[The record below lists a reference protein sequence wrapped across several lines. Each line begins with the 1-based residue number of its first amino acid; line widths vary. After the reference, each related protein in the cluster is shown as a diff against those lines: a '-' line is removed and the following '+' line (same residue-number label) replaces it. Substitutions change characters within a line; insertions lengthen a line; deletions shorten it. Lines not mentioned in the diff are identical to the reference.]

1 MSGVVKTIAKPVTN
15 MAAIGFPQLAKAG
28 KKVGG
33 VLGEVTGYSAQQE
46 AERLAR
52 EAAQRALLPRSTQY
66 GSSVNPAT
74 GYTYLDPSIRTMRE
88 SVLQQLPSYRSGYQ
102 GAYDT
107 LKSGVDDY
115 LARTRGYLGDLNGNM
130 NPYIQARVN
139 PLLER
144 ASLGRGSL
152 ERGLALRGLGGS
164 SFAAQSLGS
173 YDTATSRAEA
183 DQRAQA
189 LQEALQAR
197 NALSQQLLGG
207 AASLAEG
214 EQSLV
219 DQNRALDQQ
228 IQSVAAQNLQ
238 QELSALGLSQSD
250 ISAILNSAQVISASG
265 EKRMNMLGRLLD
277 AGGSFIKG
285 PAGGSGGGGSLPV

>member
-189 LQEALQAR
+189 LQESLAAR
-197 NALSQQLLGG
+197 DALSQGILGAQTNLAG
-207 AASLAEG
+207 A
-214 EQSLV
+214 QSGV
-219 DQNRALDQQ
+219 IDQNRALDQQ
-228 IQSVAAQNLQ
+228 LQTVAQQNLQ
-238 QELSALGLSQSD
+238 QELAALGLTAPD
-250 ISAILNSAQVISASG
+250 IQAILGSAQALSQAG
-265 EKRMNMLGRLLD
+265 QAKANLFGQLLD
-277 AGGSFIKG
+277 AGGSFLKG
-285 PAGGSGGGGSLPV
+285 AK